1 MKKDEACIAPRSKI
15 RGPVDMKACRR
26 AREKRKGFT
35 LVEVL
40 VSILIL
46 SIVLFSIAALIV
58 HVIALHVNLKDKEN
72 AQLAAVIKLK
82 ELESMEN
89 FGYLVDSS
97 DAYNLDGKYFN
108 IVWIVEEET
117 VANGETVGKLLNL
130 QVTWES
136 INGNKTL
143 EVKRAFNS
151 SSINTRSSRLGQE
164 LELEEGKPGYGYGDK
179 IHGHTGPRGQ
189 QGD

>member
-1 MKKDEACIAPRSKI
+1 MQKDAACIAPRSKI
-15 RGPVDMKACRR
+15 RGPVDMRACRR

-46 SIVLFSIAALIV
+46 SIVL
-58 HVIALHVNLKDKEN
+58 
-72 AQLAAVIKLK
+72 AAVLKLK
-82 ELESMEN
+82 ELESMGN
-89 FGYLVDSS
+89 FGDLVDSS
-97 DAYNLDGKYFN
+97 DAYSLDGKDFN
-108 IVWIVEEET
+108 VVWIVEEET

-143 EVKRAFNS
+143 EVKRVFNS
-151 SSINTRSSRLGQE
+151 SSKNTRSSRLGQE

-179 IHGHTGPRGQ
+179 IHGHTGPPGQ